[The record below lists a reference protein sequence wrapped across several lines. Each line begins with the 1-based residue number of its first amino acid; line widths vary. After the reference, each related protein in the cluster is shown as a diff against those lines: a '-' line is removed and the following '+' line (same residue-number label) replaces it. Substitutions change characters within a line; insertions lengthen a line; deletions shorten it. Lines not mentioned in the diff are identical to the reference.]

1 MSHHPYKGFSPAWY
15 TEKSPEKSYRS
26 IFKWGD
32 PAQYKIPRE
41 ALYKLFKERCGFG
54 DDYCQEIKFAGL
66 EKVDA
71 EIAPALTADEID
83 ALVSFV
89 GGDAASDTYTR
100 LAVSYGQTM
109 LDLLRLRRKQI
120 EGLTDLVLY
129 PSSTAEVEKIV
140 SYCDGRKI
148 GVYVYGGGSSVTCG
162 VEPKVKRCVT
172 IDTRKKLSK
181 VMAFN
186 KINQAV
192 TVQPGISGPDL
203 EKYLNNPANFDDGQ
217 AYTLGHFPQ
226 SFEYSCVGGWVV
238 TRGAGQNSTFYGK
251 IEDMV
256 LSQTYVTPVGTFTT
270 DSSPR
275 KAAGPDIN
283 HIMMGGEGAFG
294 VLTEVTL
301 YVHKLSAK
309 HKRFSFMFR
318 DFESGTA
325 ALREVMQSDNGYPSV
340 FRISDAEETEL
351 GFHLYGVAGTPLET
365 LLKARGYRIGE
376 ACLMLGFTD
385 GAPGLQKN
393 VAAAVKRTARKYG
406 GMSLTGYV
414 TAMWEKGRF
423 SDPYMRDNAQ
433 DFGMIIDTLECAVNW
448 DNLAYVHQY
457 VRKFVKSRPN
467 TICTTHVSHC
477 YPAGANLYFIWMMKE
492 DESIEE
498 FKKFHSGILNAI
510 CESGASMS
518 HHHGIG
524 KLFAPYNVK
533 SLGETKMNI
542 LRTLKN
548 HFDPNGI
555 MNPGG
560 TLGF

>member
-1 MSHHPYKGFSPAWY
+1 MAHHPYKDFSPNWY

-32 PAQYKIPRE
+32 PAAYKIPRE
-41 ALYKLFKERCGFG
+41 ALYKLLKERCGFD
-54 DDYCQEIKFAGL
+54 DDYCKERKFVGL
-66 EKVDA
+66 DEVDI
-71 EIAPALTADEID
+71 EIAPSLTAEEIA
-83 ALVSFV
+83 ALKACV
-89 GGDAASDTYTR
+89 GGAATEDTYTR

-129 PSSTAEVEKIV
+129 PSTTAEVEKIV
-140 SYCDGRKI
+140 TFCDTNKI

-172 IDTRKKLSK
+172 IDTRKNLAKVIKFSKL
-181 VMAFN
+181 
-186 KINQAV
+186 NQAV
-192 TVQPGISGPDL
+192 TVQPGMTGPNL
-203 EKYLNNPANFDDGQ
+203 EKYLNNPDNFEGQ

-256 LSQTYVTPVGTFTT
+256 LSQTYVTPIGTFTT

-275 KAAGPDIN
+275 KATGPDIN
-283 HIMMGGEGAFG
+283 HIMMGSEGAFG
-294 VLTEVTL
+294 ILTEVTL

-309 HKRFSFMFR
+309 HKKFSFMFR

-340 FRISDAEETEL
+340 FRISDPEETEIA
-351 GFHLYGVAGTPLET
+351 FHLYGVAGTPLET
-365 LLKARGYRIGE
+365 LLKARGYKMGE

-385 GAPGLQKN
+385 GAPGLQRN
-393 VAAAVKRTARKYG
+393 IVNAVKRIAHKHG

-414 TAMWEKGRF
+414 TSMWEKGRF

-433 DFGMIIDTLECAVNW
+433 DFGIIIDTLECAVNW
-448 DNLAYVHQY
+448 ENLSAVHKY
-457 VRKFVKSRPN
+457 VRKFVKSRPG
-467 TICTTHVSHC
+467 TICTTHMSHC

-492 DESIEE
+492 DNTIEE
-498 FKKFHSGILNAI
+498 FKAFHGGILNAI
-510 CESGASMS
+510 HESGASMS

-524 KLFAPYNVK
+524 KLFAPYNAR
-533 SLGETKMNI
+533 SLGEAQMDI

-555 MNPGG
+555 LNPGG
-560 TLGF
+560 TLGL